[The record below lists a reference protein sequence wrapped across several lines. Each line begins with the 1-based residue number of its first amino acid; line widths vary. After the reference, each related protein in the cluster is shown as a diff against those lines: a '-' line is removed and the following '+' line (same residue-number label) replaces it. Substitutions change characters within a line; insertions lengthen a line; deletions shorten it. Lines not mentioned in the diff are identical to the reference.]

1 MEEDYKYLES
11 KSINELIEI
20 IDNFTDID
28 ETIEALY
35 ILSDLDEEKT
45 LEKGMYFLWNN
56 EVDEFFQAR
65 VVGLLG
71 FIDIDKVFYCL
82 INRNDEIQPYLLGN
96 LMREI
101 SGRAKNENIVEYF
114 NEGFIVEGFY
124 HNDFLAMQR
133 VLSFGAKCTVLAP
146 DEFKNKV
153 VNKIKE
159 MRKLYEY

>member
-45 LEKGMYFLWNN
+45 LEKGMYFLLNN

-71 FIDIDKVFYCL
+71 FIDIDKVFYLC
-82 INRNDEIQPYLLGN
+82 
-96 LMREI
+96 
-101 SGRAKNENIVEYF
+101 
-114 NEGFIVEGFY
+114 
-124 HNDFLAMQR
+124 
-133 VLSFGAKCTVLAP
+133 
-146 DEFKNKV
+146 
-153 VNKIKE
+153 
-159 MRKLYEY
+159 

>member
-101 SGRAKNENIVEYF
+101 SGRAKNENIVEYVNVIYKKYISLDSDEKNSISEEYYYF
-114 NEGFIVEGFY
+114 
-124 HNDFLAMQR
+124 M
-133 VLSFGAKCTVLAP
+133 
-146 DEFKNKV
+146 DEFKTCINDLK
-153 VNKIKE
+153 
-159 MRKLYEY
+159 

>member
-20 IDNFTDID
+20 IDNFKDID

-101 SGRAKNENIVEYF
+101 SGRAKNENIVEYVNVIYKKYISLDSDEKNSISEEYYYF
-114 NEGFIVEGFY
+114 
-124 HNDFLAMQR
+124 M
-133 VLSFGAKCTVLAP
+133 
-146 DEFKNKV
+146 DEFKTCINDLK
-153 VNKIKE
+153 
-159 MRKLYEY
+159 

>member
-1 MEEDYKYLES
+1 MEEDYKYLEA

-20 IDNFTDID
+20 IDTFTDID

-35 ILSDLDEEKT
+35 ILSDLNEEKT

-82 INRNDEIQPYLLGN
+82 INRNDEIQPYLLGD

-101 SGRAKNENIVEYF
+101 SGRGKSENIVEYANTIYKKYNLLDSDEKNSISEEYNYF
-114 NEGFIVEGFY
+114 
-124 HNDFLAMQR
+124 M
-133 VLSFGAKCTVLAP
+133 
-146 DEFKNKV
+146 DEFKTCINDLK
-153 VNKIKE
+153 
-159 MRKLYEY
+159 

>member
-1 MEEDYKYLES
+1 MEEDNKYLES

-101 SGRAKNENIVEYF
+101 SGRAKNENIVEYVNVIYKKYISLDSDEKNSISEEYYYF
-114 NEGFIVEGFY
+114 
-124 HNDFLAMQR
+124 M
-133 VLSFGAKCTVLAP
+133 
-146 DEFKNKV
+146 DEFKTCINDLK
-153 VNKIKE
+153 
-159 MRKLYEY
+159 

>member
-101 SGRAKNENIVEYF
+101 SGRAKNENIVEYVNVIYKKYISLDSDEKNSISEEYYYF
-114 NEGFIVEGFY
+114 
-124 HNDFLAMQR
+124 M
-133 VLSFGAKCTVLAP
+133 
-146 DEFKNKV
+146 DEFKICINDLK
-153 VNKIKE
+153 
-159 MRKLYEY
+159 

>member
-101 SGRAKNENIVEYF
+101 CGRAKNENIVEYVNVINKKYISLDSDEKNSISEEYYYF
-114 NEGFIVEGFY
+114 
-124 HNDFLAMQR
+124 M
-133 VLSFGAKCTVLAP
+133 
-146 DEFKNKV
+146 DEFKTCIND
-153 VNKIKE
+153 IK
-159 MRKLYEY
+159 